1 MLNNDELGRAYG
13 LGYYSRDKHDIIA
26 DTYLMGRETFYY
38 RRDPSTSTTRGE
50 AFKCHLREVRR
61 KVRRD
66 YRKRKEKEVYV
77 DDIGELA
84 APGDEC
90 YCSEFTPSG
99 FSGQHE
105 HPLRAESIQNR
116 ILMAQVKTFVDTLL
130 EGHEKKT
137 RQMLLKY
144 YGEKLTFE
152 QIAKKFNC
160 SKSTAE
166 RKIKKAKSQIY
177 AIVRRK
183 GLEYEDF
190 TRFKPQSI
198 YRKPRWELIAESVPE
213 EMDCKENYN

>member
-1 MLNNDELGRAYG
+1 MLNNDELGKAYG
-13 LGYYSRDKHDIIA
+13 LGYYSRNNHDIIA

-38 RRDPSTSTTRGE
+38 RADPSMTRGD
-50 AFKCHLREVRR
+50 AFKCHLR
-61 KVRRD
+61 KVRHKVRSD
-66 YRKRKEKEVYV
+66 YRKRKGKEVYV

-84 APGDEC
+84 APQDEC
-90 YCSEFTPSG
+90 YSDEVTPRG

-105 HPLRAESIQNR
+105 YPLRAENILNR
-116 ILMAQVKTFVDTLL
+116 LLLAQVKTFVDTLL
-130 EGHEKKT
+130 AGHEKKT

-144 YGEKLTFE
+144 YGEKLTYE
-152 QIAKKFNC
+152 QVAKKFSC

-166 RKIKKAKSQIY
+166 RKIKKAKSQIN

-183 GLEYEDF
+183 GLEYQDF

-198 YRKPRWELIAESVPE
+198 YRKPHWELIAESVPE